1 MEILVTGGAG
11 YLGSALVPLLLAKGH
26 RVRVLDNLSAGGR
39 SMLGFWSDP
48 AFRFH
53 QGDVTRP
60 NEVRAALEG
69 ADAVVHLAAIVGD
82 PACARDKPLATAV
95 NLEGSLALLAEAK
108 RSGVRRFVFAS
119 TCSNYGRVPADQM
132 ATEMAPLQ
140 PLSLYAESKVAMEKA
155 ILEQKVGGGDM
166 AATALRFSTLF
177 GVAPRMRFDLTVNEF
192 AMEMV
197 ANKSLKVFGEQF
209 WRPYVHVRDAA
220 RAIELV
226 LAAPIEKVGTEVFNV
241 GSNEQQFTK
250 KMLVELIQPLA
261 PEAQVDYV
269 RKQEDPRDYRVNFD
283 KIARVLNFQITRT
296 VPEGVREVVD
306 LVRAGLIKDF
316 REPGLRN

>member
-11 YLGSALVPLLLAKGH
+11 YLGSALVPLLLSKGH

-53 QGDVTRP
+53 QGDVT
-60 NEVRAALEG
+60 NAGDVRTALEG

-82 PACARDKPLATAV
+82 PACARNKPLATAV
-95 NLEGSLALLAEAK
+95 NLEGSLALLSEAK

-119 TCSNYGRVPADQM
+119 TCSNYGRVPADEF
-132 ATEMAPLQ
+132 ATESAALQ

-155 ILEQKVGGGDM
+155 ILEQKVGGNDM

-197 ANKSLKVFGEQF
+197 ANKALKVFGEQF

-226 LAAPIEKVGTEVFNV
+226 LAAPVEKVGAEVFNV

-250 KMLVELIQPLA
+250 KMLVDLIQPLA
-261 PEAQVDYV
+261 TDAKVEYV

-283 KIARVLNFQITRT
+283 KIARVLNFRISRT

-316 REPGLRN
+316 TEPGFRN